1 MKLLGVEKA
10 AHSVISKTKSY
21 LCVES
26 RDVLEMLYNLKN
38 TFKSVDLYMNV
49 IFVIDSNSN
58 EML

>member
-1 MKLLGVEKA
+1 MKLLRVENA

-38 TFKSVDLYMNV
+38 TFKSVELYMNV
-49 IFVIDSNSN
+49 
-58 EML
+58 LY